1 MKIICY
7 LPTPGGLSGAPRRL
21 LTLAASFAKHGLFPY
36 IATNNKNK
44 LAQAAMQKDVSVI
57 NFPDVGVL
65 ARNKLSPYRLGL
77 FTSIKAIVDLLHQN
91 IAFYSVV
98 KKNDFDVIWIRSS
111 KGIALVGLGA
121 FLTRKPI
128 IWDVDYEPSSRG
140 IVRWLHSFALYVST
154 AVIFQYNK
162 APTKIFDSKTAS
174 KFKGKFLSIIP
185 GIDFHS
191 LNEAKVEHDGRT
203 DTINPSFT
211 ILQVGAVCDRKNQFF
226 SLRILRDLKLP
237 NGINLKFIFAGTVFD
252 PNYYKALTQFSVD
265 NNLSTHVEFLGWR
278 DDVHQLMAQADL
290 LLMPSKDEGVPN
302 VVQEAMYIG
311 LPVIV
316 SDAGGMPEI
325 IVQGETGWVLPTD
338 STEPWVK
345 QVSDC
350 IVNRKIVT
358 RVSKFS
364 HKYALEN
371 FETTAWAVRYSLAL
385 KKAMKSRR

>member
-1 MKIICY
+1 
-7 LPTPGGLSGAPRRL
+7 
-21 LTLAASFAKHGLFPY
+21 
-36 IATNNKNK
+36 
-44 LAQAAMQKDVSVI
+44 
-57 NFPDVGVL
+57 
-65 ARNKLSPYRLGL
+65 
-77 FTSIKAIVDLLHQN
+77 
-91 IAFYSVV
+91 
-98 KKNDFDVIWIRSS
+98 
-111 KGIALVGLGA
+111 
-121 FLTRKPI
+121 
-128 IWDVDYEPSSRG
+128 
-140 IVRWLHSFALYVST
+140 
-154 AVIFQYNK
+154 
-162 APTKIFDSKTAS
+162 
-174 KFKGKFLSIIP
+174 
-185 GIDFHS
+185 
-191 LNEAKVEHDGRT
+191 
-203 DTINPSFT
+203 
-211 ILQVGAVCDRKNQFF
+211 
-226 SLRILRDLKLP
+226 
-237 NGINLKFIFAGTVFD
+237 
-252 PNYYKALTQFSVD
+252 
-265 NNLSTHVEFLGWR
+265 GWR